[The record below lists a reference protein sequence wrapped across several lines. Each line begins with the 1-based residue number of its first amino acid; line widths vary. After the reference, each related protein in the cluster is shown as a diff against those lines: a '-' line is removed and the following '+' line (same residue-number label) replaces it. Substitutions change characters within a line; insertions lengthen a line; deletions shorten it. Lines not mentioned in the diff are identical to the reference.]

1 MSALRTLVSKADSS
15 LTNVGGSASSD
26 SSTKRSYQPTGAPLA
41 RSKPTAR
48 GGPFDSRG
56 VVVGARAAKY
66 LLCAVLGVLMAA
78 LVACG
83 ASGEPTSGEQ
93 SGGGAP
99 APKEAP
105 TDTPIAAQPT
115 SAAASVPTE
124 TLAVTAAPAP
134 TIAPTSTPTQA
145 APTNTP
151 APTATSAPPPT
162 PTQSVEELIAAITT
176 PGPRVNTE
184 GVWWYR
190 EPKEHE
196 LVRDYTPQGVYETH
210 PNSEAL
216 DFMDGRFQYHELPG
230 VDSYATYP
238 KALEYYVGIAR
249 REMNA
254 PFFRDIAEAEGDPGV
269 VRRIPGKEIT
279 ADFMKTAA
287 WEVVSSEKPVV
298 RYWGK
303 IGYLKGKTGGL
314 KHDYR
319 VGFTVSFDVVDY
331 KPRGL
336 GRYEEYPIDEFL
348 DNPVVSDFVL
358 EAIED

>member
-26 SSTKRSYQPTGAPLA
+26 HPA
-41 RSKPTAR
+41 
-48 GGPFDSRG
+48 D
-56 VVVGARAAKY
+56 ARATKY
-66 LLCAVLGVLMAA
+66 LLFAVLGVLLAA

-105 TDTPIAAQPT
+105 TDTPVAAQPT

-151 APTATSAPPPT
+151 APTATSAPA
-162 PTQSVEELIAAITT
+162 PTQSVAELIAAITT

-184 GVWWYR
+184 GVWWWR
-190 EPKEHE
+190 EPKHERGE

-216 DFMDGRFQYHELPG
+216 DLMDGRFQYHELPG
-230 VDSYATYP
+230 VKPHARFDE
-238 KALEYYVGIAR
+238 ALEYYVGVAR
-249 REMNA
+249 REMDQSFLYA
-254 PFFRDIAEAEGDPGV
+254 LAEAEGDESV

-279 ADFMKTAA
+279 SDFMETAA
-287 WEVVSSEKPVV
+287 WEVVSGEKPVV
-298 RYWGK
+298 RYWGV
-303 IGYLKGKTGGL
+303 IGYAKGNPGGL

-331 KPRGL
+331 KPRAL
-336 GRYEEYPIDEFL
+336 GRYKEYPIDEFL